1 MSKLKNLKIAI
12 DNGVALIT
20 IDRPRALNALNEET
34 LKELSEVFQE
44 RMKKDDVATIIIT
57 GSGDKAFI
65 AGADIRELTQLDLI
79 DSRNK
84 SIRGQVVCET
94 IENFPKPVI
103 AAINGYCLGGGCEL
117 ALSCH
122 IRLMAREVKIGFPE
136 VKLGLIPGYAGTQR
150 LSRLVGKGRA
160 MEMILSGENI
170 SAEQAEKIG
179 LVNHVVLLKDL
190 ILESRKLALKI
201 GDNAPLAIR
210 YAIEAI
216 NRGLEMPF
224 DRASQLEA
232 TFFSLLCATE
242 DGKEGIQA
250 FTEKKKPHFKGK

>member
-1 MSKLKNLKIAI
+1 MDKLKNLKVII
-12 DNGVALIT
+12 DNGIALIT
-20 IDRPRALNALNEET
+20 IDRPRVLNALNEET
-34 LKELSEVFQE
+34 LKELSEVFQK
-44 RMKKDDVATIIIT
+44 RMKKDDVVAIIVT
-57 GSGDKAFI
+57 GSGDKAFV
-65 AGADIRELTQLDLI
+65 AGADIRELAQLDLI

-84 SIRGQVVCET
+84 SIRGQVVCEI

-122 IRLMAREVKIGFPE
+122 IRLMAREAKIGFPE
-136 VKLGLIPGYAGTQR
+136 VKLGVIPGYAGTQR
-150 LSRLVGKGRA
+150 LSRLIGKGRA

-179 LVNHVVLLKDL
+179 LVNHVVLPKDL
-190 ILESRKLALKI
+190 IPESRKLALKI
-201 GDNAPLAIR
+201 GDNAPLAIQ
-210 YAIEAI
+210 YAIEVI

-232 TFFSLLCATE
+232 TFFSLSCATE

-250 FTEKKKPHFKGK
+250 FTDKKKPQFKGK